1 MHSSCGENGETRKGI
16 MERGKRK
23 NVMQNFVRLSIV
35 HLQFSQCA
43 FFTLCLIFLTDFA
56 LRGTVPSVLFFGFW
70 CCSLVCLPTCLLLL
84 ADGVGTRLSLTH
96 TRHIFLPIFANLCIV
111 HISFASSLMKSFHIK
126 FRCDRCKCTEFS
138 MFANGVYSTGICFG
152 HYCLSMCLDVPIA
165 AAAVVAIALSFSP
178 PLCVYVAIVI
188 VVFVHQVFVFVDLKQ
203 L

>member
-1 MHSSCGENGETRKGI
+1 

-70 CCSLVCLPTCLLLL
+70 RCSLVCLPTCLLACCCWLVVL
-84 ADGVGTRLSLTH
+84 ALGFLSLT
-96 TRHIFLPIFANLCIV
+96 PA
-111 HISFASSLMKSFHIK
+111 ISFCPFLRICASCIFRSLHLWWRVSISSFDVIDANAQN
-126 FRCDRCKCTEFS
+126 FLCLLMVCTVPEYALDTIAS
-138 MFANGVYSTGICFG
+138 QCVW
-152 HYCLSMCLDVPIA
+152 MCPLL
-165 AAAVVAIALSFSP
+165 AAAVVAIALSLSP

>member
-1 MHSSCGENGETRKGI
+1 

-56 LRGTVPSVLFFGFW
+56 LRGTVPSVLFFWISVLFA
-70 CCSLVCLPTCLLLL
+70 CLLAYLLACLLLL
-84 ADGVGTRLSLTH
+84 AGGIGTRLSLTH
-96 TRHIFLPIFANLCIV
+96 TRHIILPIFANLCIV

-165 AAAVVAIALSFSP
+165 GCRCRCHRSLTLSPS
-178 PLCVYVAIVI
+178 LCICGYCYCCFCSQSFCFRRFKTTLINNYGK
-188 VVFVHQVFVFVDLKQ
+188 FFNS
-203 L
+203 